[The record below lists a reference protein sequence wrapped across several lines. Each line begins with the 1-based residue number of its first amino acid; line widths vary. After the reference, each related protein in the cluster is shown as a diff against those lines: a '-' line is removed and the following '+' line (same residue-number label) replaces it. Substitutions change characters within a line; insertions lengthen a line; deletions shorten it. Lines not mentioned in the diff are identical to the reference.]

1 MSQINALRPV
11 MFDEGLQ
18 QDSSAEFSS
27 DKDELVCPGHWQLSN
42 NKAELRCN
50 RWLPYLEGPVCITVV
65 HCPTTAS
72 RVQWSPVTPRPPCSS
87 SLPVAVRDI
96 LQPAGAV
103 CPNEVRQW
111 ARQRQPEGRTPKS
124 EPQVHPQSRASPPT
138 RPAPGRKPGTR
149 AAMTPKARQTGADSA
164 GGLRGACGCARHRS
178 SWRSSGAGP
187 RLGLRGGAGLCGT
200 V

>member
-1 MSQINALRPV
+1 M
-11 MFDEGLQ
+11 
-18 QDSSAEFSS
+18 
-27 DKDELVCPGHWQLSN
+27 
-42 NKAELRCN
+42 
-50 RWLPYLEGPVCITVV
+50 
-65 HCPTTAS
+65 
-72 RVQWSPVTPRPPCSS
+72 QWSPVTPRPPCSS

-164 GGLRGACGCARHRS
+164 GGLRGPAGAPAIEAPGDLPGPVRVWACAAGQGLAGRS
-178 SWRSSGAGP
+178 RLQLGASRTAPGSGAAGGGQAARRAALGA
-187 RLGLRGGAGLCGT
+187 RLWRRRWGRGGRRGAGSRR
-200 V
+200 